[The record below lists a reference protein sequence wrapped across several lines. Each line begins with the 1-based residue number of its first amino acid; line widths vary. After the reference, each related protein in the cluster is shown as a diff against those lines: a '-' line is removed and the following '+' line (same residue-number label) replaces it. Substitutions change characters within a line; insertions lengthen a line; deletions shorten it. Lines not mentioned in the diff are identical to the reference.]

1 MTKKHSGWLS
11 GCAEER
17 HWEWLGCHHQSS
29 SQDGQSPTIFVSVLS
44 NNILMARWGWVRGP
58 QRNVVKRCISHYQ
71 QSIWKANLTNEQVF
85 ESSKRKSKGL
95 LDKLVLAH
103 MAQALM
109 WLEPLKLLLLSS
121 VPPKLNILGTT
132 REVESNMRLQR
143 LSTPVDSFIDQL
155 MGWDLQRSLRWGN
168 IKISVGVKNLNFHS
182 WGEASMH
189 PKRDIKKWSNAN
201 GLAPTQWAL
210 TILIDCAV

>member
-1 MTKKHSGWLS
+1 MKFNAHFVHQIQVINCYSNGKRFNVIVNDMQLEKNDKKYSGWLS
-11 GCAEER
+11 GFAEER

-29 SQDGQSPTIFVSVLS
+29 SQDGQSQTIFVSVLS

-121 VPPKLNILGTT
+121 VPPKLLI
-132 REVESNMRLQR
+132 VE
-143 LSTPVDSFIDQL
+143 F
-155 MGWDLQRSLRWGN
+155 
-168 IKISVGVKNLNFHS
+168 K
-182 WGEASMH
+182 
-189 PKRDIKKWSNAN
+189 
-201 GLAPTQWAL
+201 
-210 TILIDCAV
+210 DCR